1 MNRLLRKGTR
11 LPTPATPASTS
22 HAPSRTATCTGSTVK
37 GSALPLG
44 CRNHNEFRDK
54 DQSSKNCPT
63 RRHQSAHHVKTMK
76 TLSAQQSCICD
87 EECDIQVKEDGP
99 GPIIVP
105 IMSQKSLAT
114 ITLSPTVSA
123 RSQAH
128 ETLGTMT
135 TIIMRTS
142 EGDMRMMLLLWDATP
157 GNRSLKI
164 VEIPI
169 KTTLNNP
176 DFPEK

>member
-1 MNRLLRKGTR
+1 MRLIRTISKSHSI
-11 LPTPATPASTS
+11 PT
-22 HAPSRTATCTGSTVK
+22 
-37 GSALPLG
+37 
-44 CRNHNEFRDK
+44 
-54 DQSSKNCPT
+54 
-63 RRHQSAHHVKTMK
+63 
-76 TLSAQQSCICD
+76 
-87 EECDIQVKEDGP
+87 
-99 GPIIVP
+99 
-105 IMSQKSLAT
+105 
-114 ITLSPTVSA
+114 

-157 GNRSLKI
+157 GTRSLKT

>member
-1 MNRLLRKGTR
+1 MIG
-11 LPTPATPASTS
+11 
-22 HAPSRTATCTGSTVK
+22 
-37 GSALPLG
+37 
-44 CRNHNEFRDK
+44 
-54 DQSSKNCPT
+54 
-63 RRHQSAHHVKTMK
+63 
-76 TLSAQQSCICD
+76 
-87 EECDIQVKEDGP
+87 
-99 GPIIVP
+99 
-105 IMSQKSLAT
+105 
-114 ITLSPTVSA
+114 ITA

-128 ETLGTMT
+128 ETLKAMT

-176 DFPEK
+176 DFPEE

>member
-1 MNRLLRKGTR
+1 M
-11 LPTPATPASTS
+11 TS
-22 HAPSRTATCTGSTVK
+22 HAAARLPGYRPRPVHGSLRHSRNRTTG
-37 GSALPLG
+37 
-44 CRNHNEFRDK
+44 
-54 DQSSKNCPT
+54 
-63 RRHQSAHHVKTMK
+63 
-76 TLSAQQSCICD
+76 
-87 EECDIQVKEDGP
+87 
-99 GPIIVP
+99 
-105 IMSQKSLAT
+105 
-114 ITLSPTVSA
+114 

-157 GNRSLKI
+157 GNKSLKI